1 MYPVNIARAQR
12 NEAINRVHPAED
24 QENLEHLHVWGY
36 NEERQDINSED
47 SSQVGIVPRVQPSL
61 NLPGIEEQRNSV
73 PENMPQPIND
83 ERVNPSHL

>member
-1 MYPVNIARAQR
+1 MARAQQ

-24 QENLEHLHVWGY
+24 QENREHLHVWGY
-36 NEERQDINSED
+36 NEERQENNNEV
-47 SSQVGIVPRVQPSL
+47 SSGLGLMPIYQPFE
-61 NLPGIEEQRNSV
+61 NIRGIEEQLNPV